1 MSSKVTYIN
10 DIMDRLYDLC
20 DDLYEAMADE
30 EDKDVV
36 KICEGIIEIIRS
48 VKSDHSG
55 EYKI

>member
-1 MSSKVTYIN
+1 
-10 DIMDRLYDLC
+10 MDRLYDLC